1 MSMHHEVGI
10 TCPKCQ
16 KAGVFTVWDS
26 INTKL
31 DPDMKD
37 RVKSLEA
44 FRYHCGHCGTDVQ
57 VDYGFLYHDMDHHF
71 MVFYAPTDKDQEM
84 PTAIWPTARINSRP
98 WSRRQAMSSA
108 WSAASRFVG
117 KIAIFE
123 AGLDDRLMELTKASA
138 CPVWGKDRI
147 SPLQRA
153 NFVTADDG
161 SLRLNLIDGTHGQQ
175 AYVDFANGLGQLYG
189 QFEKNFAADL
199 PAEDAVL
206 ARIDADWTQQFLNK
220 YLYN

>member
-71 MVFYAPTDKDQEM
+71 MVFYAPTDKDQENADRDM
-84 PTAIWPTARINSRP
+84 ADGQDKFKA
-98 WSRRQAMSSA
+98 SA
-108 WSAASRFVG
+108 WSAAKPICWKKSPSL
-117 KIAIFE
+117 K
-123 AGLDDRLMELTKASA
+123 
-138 CPVWGKDRI
+138 PV
-147 SPLQRA
+147 ST
-153 NFVTADDG
+153 TA
-161 SLRLNLIDGTHGQQ
+161 
-175 AYVDFANGLGQLYG
+175 
-189 QFEKNFAADL
+189 
-199 PAEDAVL
+199 
-206 ARIDADWTQQFLNK
+206 
-220 YLYN
+220 

>member
-71 MVFYAPTDKDQEM
+71 MVFYAPTDKDQENADRDM
-84 PTAIWPTARINSRP
+84 ADGQDKFKDMVETAGYVFRLV
-98 WSRRQAMSSA
+98 RRKADVLA
-108 WSAASRFVG
+108 
-117 KIAIFE
+117 KLAIFE
-123 AGLDDRLMELTKASA
+123 AGRDDRLMEWTTAAALAQ
-138 CPVWGKDRI
+138 VGEKDKDFTVTE
-147 SPLQRA
+147 SH
-153 NFVTADDG
+153 FGTADDG
-161 SLRLNLIDGTHGQQ
+161 SLRLNLIDGTMASRPMSTLPTVWASSMASLKRTLPPTCRQKMPSWP
-175 AYVDFANGLGQLYG
+175 ASTRDGLSSS
-189 QFEKNFAADL
+189 
-199 PAEDAVL
+199 
-206 ARIDADWTQQFLNK
+206 
-220 YLYN
+220 

>member
-1 MSMHHEVGI
+1 MHHEVGI

-71 MVFYAPTDKDQEM
+71 MVFYAPTDKDQENADRDM
-84 PTAIWPTARINSRP
+84 ADGQDKFRTMMEKAGYVFRLVRSKADLLE
-98 WSRRQAMSSA
+98 
-108 WSAASRFVG
+108 

-123 AGLDDRLMELTKASA
+123 AGLDDRLMELTKA
-138 CPVWGKDRI
+138 
-147 SPLQRA
+147 
-153 NFVTADDG
+153 
-161 SLRLNLIDGTHGQQ
+161 
-175 AYVDFANGLGQLYG
+175 
-189 QFEKNFAADL
+189 AA
-199 PAEDAVL
+199 L
-206 ARIDADWTQQFLNK
+206 A
-220 YLYN
+220 

>member
-1 MSMHHEVGI
+1 MADGQDKFKAMVE
-10 TCPKCQ
+10 
-16 KAGVFTVWDS
+16 KAGYVFRLVRSKAD
-26 INTKL
+26 L
-31 DPDMKD
+31 
-37 RVKSLEA
+37 LE
-44 FRYHCGHCGTDVQ
+44 
-57 VDYGFLYHDMDHHF
+57 
-71 MVFYAPTDKDQEM
+71 
-84 PTAIWPTARINSRP
+84 
-98 WSRRQAMSSA
+98 
-108 WSAASRFVG
+108 

-123 AGLDDRLMELTKASA
+123 AGLDDRLMELTKAA
-138 CPVWGKDRI
+138 ALAQVGEKDKDFTVTE
-147 SPLQRA
+147 SH
-153 NFVTADDG
+153 FGTADDG